1 MADPIEPQRL
11 LERAWAIA
19 LGESPMAGQPLTTTD
34 YRRAIS
40 SAYYA
45 LFHAITLATASILTP
60 DGVSRHEL
68 VRSFGH
74 GDLKRVTGWV
84 HSGKSPEGLE
94 RSVGA
99 LREDPRVRMLSAAF
113 QHLVT
118 ARETADYDHNASFRR
133 SDVYDVAV
141 LAQRAVDL
149 VEDPAFAASAEG
161 RRFLGLMALRAR
173 GGGA

>member
-1 MADPIEPQRL
+1 MADPIEPRRL
-11 LERAWAIA
+11 LERVWAIA
-19 LGESPMAGQPLTTTD
+19 LGESPVAGQPLTTTD

-45 LFHAITLATASILTP
+45 LFHAITLASASLFAP
-60 DGVSRHEL
+60 DDASRYEL
-68 VRSFGH
+68 VRWFRH
-74 GDLKRVTGWV
+74 GDLKAVATWV
-84 HSGKSPEGLE
+84 HSGKPPRGLE
-94 RSVGA
+94 GSIGA
-99 LREDPRVRMLSAAF
+99 LRGDERVRSVAVAF
-113 QHLVT
+113 QRLIE

-141 LAQRAVDL
+141 LAQRAVNL

>member
-1 MADPIEPQRL
+1 MADPIEPRLL

-19 LGESPMAGQPLTTTD
+19 LGESPVAGQPLTTTD

-45 LFHAITLATASILTP
+45 LFHAITLASASLFAP
-60 DGVSRHEL
+60 DDASRHEL
-68 VRSFGH
+68 VRWFRY
-74 GDLKRVTGWV
+74 GDLRVVATWV
-84 HSGKSPEGLE
+84 HGSTPPRGLE
-94 RSVGA
+94 GSIGA
-99 LREDPRVRMLSAAF
+99 LRGDERVRSVAVAF
-113 QHLVT
+113 QRLIE

-141 LAQRAVDL
+141 LAQRAVNL

>member
-1 MADPIEPQRL
+1 MADPIEIQRL

-19 LGESPMAGQPLTTTD
+19 LGESPVAGQPLTTTD

-45 LFHAITLATASILTP
+45 LFHAITLASASRFAP
-60 DGVSRHEL
+60 DDASRHEL
-68 VRSFGH
+68 VRWFRH
-74 GDLKRVTGWV
+74 GDLKAVATWV
-84 HSGKSPEGLE
+84 HGGTPPRGLE
-94 RSVGA
+94 GSIGA
-99 LREDPRVRMLSAAF
+99 LRGDERVRSVAVAF
-113 QHLVT
+113 QRLIE
-118 ARETADYDHNASFRR
+118 ARETADYDHNASFQRG
-133 SDVYDVAV
+133 DVHDLVRI
-141 LAQRAVDL
+141 AQEAVDL

>member
-1 MADPIEPQRL
+1 MADPIDPQQL
-11 LERAWAIA
+11 LERAWAVA
-19 LGESPMAGQPLTTTD
+19 LGESPMAGQALTTTD

-45 LFHAITLATASILTP
+45 LFHAITLAAASILAP
-60 DGVSRHEL
+60 DNASRHEL

-74 GDLKRVTGWV
+74 GDLKRITVWV
-84 HSGKSPEGLE
+84 YGGKPPEGLE

-99 LREDPRVRMLSAAF
+99 LRDDPRVRMLSAAF
-113 QHLVT
+113 RRLIE
-118 ARETADYDHNASFRR
+118 AREIADYDHNASFLQ
-133 SDVYDVAV
+133 SDVYDLVSIAHE
-141 LAQRAVDL
+141 AVDL
-149 VEDPAFAASAEG
+149 VEDPAFAASPGG

>member
-1 MADPIEPQRL
+1 MADPIEPRLL

-19 LGESPMAGQPLTTTD
+19 LGESPVAGQPLTTTD

-45 LFHAITLATASILTP
+45 LFHAITLASASLLAP
-60 DGVSRHEL
+60 DDASRHEL
-68 VRSFGH
+68 VRWFRH
-74 GDLKRVTGWV
+74 GDLRVVATWV
-84 HSGKSPEGLE
+84 HGGTPPRGLE
-94 RSVGA
+94 GSIGA
-99 LREDPRVRMLSAAF
+99 LRGDERVRSVAVAF
-113 QHLVT
+113 QRLIE

-141 LAQRAVDL
+141 LAQRAVNL
-149 VEDPAFAASAEG
+149 VEDPAFAASPEG

>member
-1 MADPIEPQRL
+1 MADPIEPRRL

-45 LFHAITLATASILTP
+45 LFHAITLATASILAP
-60 DGVSRHEL
+60 DSASRHEL

-74 GDLKRVTGWV
+74 GGLKRVTGWV
-84 HSGKSPEGLE
+84 HGGKPPEGLE
-94 RSVGA
+94 RNVGA

-113 QHLVT
+113 QRLID
-118 ARETADYDHNASFRR
+118 AREMADYDHNASFLR
-133 SDVYDVAV
+133 SDVYDLAV

-149 VEDPAFAASAEG
+149 VEDPAFAASPEG